1 MFPSD
6 SDLETNVTLET
17 ERTGVI
23 DEPPFRILML
33 GDWSGD
39 AEKSELH
46 RRNPLEIDRDNFD
59 DIMKK
64 LRVRLEFEAEGGN
77 LSLEFQGLDDFHPDE
92 LFKQVP
98 VFADLRDL
106 RRRLNNESTFNS
118 ASREVREWFKGP
130 ENDPVIERPDES
142 ERTSPASPADNLLDA
157 ILSKPEGGA
166 APPKPKASSDLSS
179 FVSDLVRPHLVAVDE
194 NEQASLTAAVDEAT
208 GELMRK
214 ILHHRKFKQ
223 LEAAWRGLYF
233 LVRGTETSTDL
244 KIYLLDISQAELTD
258 NLKNSSNLSETV
270 LYRHLIADTIETGD
284 DPWAAAFG
292 NYAYQPNVDDIAALM
307 RISKIA
313 MPANTPFVSHMRP
326 EVLGISSLADHP
338 DPKEWDLAGDTNEG
352 KLWAAL
358 RSQSEAQY
366 LGLTIPRFIGRLPYG
381 QETDPLETF
390 SFEEF
395 TGSPNHDDYL
405 WTNSCFAVAMLL
417 AQSYSENGW
426 DLSRSVVQDID
437 GLPIHIYEHNG
448 ETVFQSCAEVQL
460 SQNAGGQLMEYGLM
474 PLVSFKNSDRLRL
487 GRFQSIT
494 DPVRIL
500 KGRWSQA

>member
-6 SDLETNVTLET
+6 SDFETNVTLET

-23 DEPPFRILML
+23 DEPPFLILML

-64 LRVRLEFEAEGGN
+64 LRVRLELESGGGGMT
-77 LSLEFQGLDDFHPDE
+77 LEFQGLDDFHPDE

-118 ASREVREWFKGP
+118 AAREVREWSSGS
-130 ENDPVIERPDES
+130 EQPVRES
-142 ERTSPASPADNLLDA
+142 VVEPSSSAPADNLLDA
-157 ILSKPEGGA
+157 ILSKPDGGA
-166 APPKPKASSDLSS
+166 PPPKAAASSELSS
-179 FVSDLVRPHLVAVDE
+179 FVSDLVRPYLLSVDE
-194 NEQASLTAAVDEAT
+194 NEQASLTAAVDQAT
-208 GELMRK
+208 GDLMRK
-214 ILHHRKFKQ
+214 ILHHRKFQQ

-233 LVRGTETSTDL
+233 LVRRTETSSDL
-244 KIYLLDISQAELTD
+244 KIYLLDVSQQELTD
-258 NLKNSSNLSETV
+258 NLKSAGSLAETI
-270 LYRHLIADTIETGD
+270 LYRHLVKDTVETGG
-284 DPWAAAFG
+284 DPWAAVFG
-292 NYAYQPNVDDIAALM
+292 NYAYQPNVDDVAALM

-313 MPANTPFVSHMRP
+313 MPANTPFISHMRP

-338 DPKEWDLAGDTNEG
+338 DPAEWNVTGDSAEA

-358 RSQSEAQY
+358 RSQAEATHI
-366 LGLTIPRFIGRLPYG
+366 GLTIPRFIARLPYG
-381 QETDPLETF
+381 RETDPLETF
-390 SFEEF
+390 SFDEF
-395 TGSPNHDDYL
+395 TSTPIHDDYL
-405 WTNSCFAVAMLL
+405 WTNSCFAVALMLS
-417 AQSYSENGW
+417 QSYSEYGW
-426 DLSRSVVQDID
+426 DLGRAFLQDID
-437 GLPIHIYEHNG
+437 GLPIHMYEENG
-448 ETVFQSCAEVQL
+448 ETVFKSCAEVQL
-460 SQNAGGQLMEYGLM
+460 SQNACEQLMEYGLM

-494 DPVRIL
+494 NPVRVL
-500 KGRWSQA
+500 QGRWR